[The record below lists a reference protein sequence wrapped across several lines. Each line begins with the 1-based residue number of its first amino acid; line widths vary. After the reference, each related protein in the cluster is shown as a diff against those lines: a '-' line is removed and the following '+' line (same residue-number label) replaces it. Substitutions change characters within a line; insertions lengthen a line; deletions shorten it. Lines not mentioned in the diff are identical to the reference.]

1 MSALLEYSKKSPV
14 KEGKLSSRHR
24 LSQTSLLPSMKKTLT
39 VADEDE
45 YYDEEYDEEEDGL
58 DKIDDQAV
66 EIMSPGKKI
75 KAFEKEEKKIITEP
89 SIDVLQPVEREEII
103 A

>member
-1 MSALLEYSKKSPV
+1 MQEAGAPKTVDAESAIDNLVNAIREL
-14 KEGKLSSRHR
+14 
-24 LSQTSLLPSMKKTLT
+24 QTAGEITLI
-39 VADEDE
+39 VDEEEDE
-45 YYDEEYDEEEDGL
+45 NEQEYDEEEDGL